1 MASGPPFPPPIDPQE
16 HSPLSWGEAIEFGE
30 LEVIVALVVVVVFII
45 IVLFGPLD
53 SVLRLVGWR
62 PPFPLLLLPNTLLP
76 AVPLLTSLSSII
88 LLFGAAMLPQASAG
102 PCWEATPS
110 LELIPWA
117 CEGRWPWEP
126 GPGVEFCGQAPW
138 LAFGFKVFGFI
149 PPLMQ
154 GVLPLAVITLLPDWV
169 PHTLLLLG
177 LLLWLPMLLLPI
189 LLDPATEKWGGPV
202 IFPLFDPLTVPIP
215 PLSMWRL
222 LPLPSPFTATPIIT
236 AEVTI
241 EEEGE
246 EAVEDTEEEAFDDII
261 TVVTAARCFSE
272 PFKELE
278 SASMHSDANS
288 GSDPEPQPEEEED
301 EEQENEEGGQT
312 AEFAEVLLDLSVLP
326 STRTLPQLLLPSPVQ
341 GEPVDQGEGSY

>member
-1 MASGPPFPPPIDPQE
+1 MASGLPFPPPIDPQE
-16 HSPLSWGEAIEFGE
+16 QSPLSWGEAIEFGE
-30 LEVIVALVVVVVFII
+30 LEVTVALVVVVVFII

-62 PPFPLLLLPNTLLP
+62 PPFPLLLLPNTLLL
-76 AVPLLTSLSSII
+76 AVPLLTSLTSII
-88 LLFGAAMLPQASAG
+88 LLFGAAMLPQASAE
-102 PCWEATPS
+102 PCWEATPN
-110 LELIPWA
+110 LELIPWT
-117 CEGRWPWEP
+117 CEGRWPWE
-126 GPGVEFCGQAPW
+126 PGVEFCGQAPW

-154 GVLPLAVITLLPDWV
+154 GVFPLVVITLLPDWV
-169 PHTLLLLG
+169 PHTLLMG
-177 LLLWLPMLLLPI
+177 LLLWLPMLLLPVV
-189 LLDPATEKWGGPV
+189 LDPATEKWEGPV

-222 LPLPSPFTATPIIT
+222 LPLPSSFTATPIIT

-246 EAVEDTEEEAFDDII
+246 EAVEDTEEEALVDII
-261 TVVTAARCFSE
+261 AVVTAARCFSE
-272 PFKELE
+272 PFKELD

-301 EEQENEEGGQT
+301 EEQENEDGGQT
-312 AEFAEVLLDLSVLP
+312 AEVAEVLMDLSVLS
-326 STRTLPQLLLPSPVQ
+326 STRTLPQLLLPSPLQ

>member
-1 MASGPPFPPPIDPQE
+1 M
-16 HSPLSWGEAIEFGE
+16 
-30 LEVIVALVVVVVFII
+30 ALVVVVVFII

-62 PPFPLLLLPNTLLP
+62 PPFPLLLLPNTLLL
-76 AVPLLTSLSSII
+76 AVPLLTSLSSSI

-110 LELIPWA
+110 LELIPWV
-117 CEGRWPWEP
+117 CEGHWFWEP
-126 GPGVEFCGQAPW
+126 GPGPEFCGQAPW
-138 LAFGFKVFGFI
+138 LAFGFKVFVFI

-154 GVLPLAVITLLPDWV
+154 GVFPLVVITLL
-169 PHTLLLLG
+169 LMG

-202 IFPLFDPLTVPIP
+202 IFPLFEPLTVPIP
-215 PLSMWRL
+215 PLGMWRL
-222 LPLPSPFTATPIIT
+222 LPLPSPFTPTLIIT

-246 EAVEDTEEEAFDDII
+246 EAGEDTVEEVFDDII
-261 TVVTAARCFSE
+261 TVVTAARCFDE

-301 EEQENEEGGQT
+301 EEQENEAGGQT
-312 AEFAEVLLDLSVLP
+312 AAFAEVLLDLSVLP
-326 STRTLPQLLLPSPVQ
+326 STRTLPQLLLPSPLQ

>member
-1 MASGPPFPPPIDPQE
+1 M
-16 HSPLSWGEAIEFGE
+16 
-30 LEVIVALVVVVVFII
+30 ALVVVVVFII

-62 PPFPLLLLPNTLLP
+62 PPFPLLPLPNTLLL
-76 AVPLLTSLSSII
+76 AVPLLASPSSII
-88 LLFGAAMLPQASAG
+88 LLFGAAMLPQANAG

-117 CEGRWPWEP
+117 CEGRWLLEL
-126 GPGVEFCGQAPW
+126 GPGVGFCGQAPW
-138 LAFGFKVFGFI
+138 LAFGFKVFGFN
-149 PPLMQ
+149 PPLTQ
-154 GVLPLAVITLLPDWV
+154 GVFPVVVITLLPDWV
-169 PHTLLLLG
+169 PHTPLLTG
-177 LLLWLPMLLLPI
+177 LLLWLPILLLPI
-189 LLDPATEKWGGPV
+189 LLDPATEKWVGPV
-202 IFPLFDPLTVPIP
+202 IFPLFDPPTVPIP
-215 PLSMWRL
+215 PPSICRL
-222 LPLPSPFTATPIIT
+222 LSFPSPFTATPIIM

-261 TVVTAARCFSE
+261 TVVTAERCFSE

-288 GSDPEPQPEEEED
+288 GSDPDPQPEEEED

-312 AEFAEVLLDLSVLP
+312 EEFAEVLLDLSVLP
-326 STRTLPQLLLPSPVQ
+326 STRTLPQLLLPSPLH
-341 GEPVDQGEGSY
+341 GEPEDQGDGSY

>member
-1 MASGPPFPPPIDPQE
+1 MASGPPFPPPTDPQE
-16 HSPLSWGEAIEFGE
+16 QSPLSWGEAIEFGE
-30 LEVIVALVVVVVFII
+30 LEVIVALVVVVVFIM

-62 PPFPLLLLPNTLLP
+62 PPFPLLLLPNTLLL

-102 PCWEATPS
+102 PCGEATPS

-117 CEGRWPWEP
+117 CEGRWPWGP
-126 GPGVEFCGQAPW
+126 GPGVKFCGQAPW

-154 GVLPLAVITLLPDWV
+154 GVFPLVVITLLPDWV
-169 PHTLLLLG
+169 PHTLLLMG

-202 IFPLFDPLTVPIP
+202 TFPLFDPLTVPIP
-215 PLSMWRL
+215 PPSMWRL

-246 EAVEDTEEEAFDDII
+246 EAVEDTEEEALDDII
-261 TVVTAARCFSE
+261 TGVTAARCFSE

-312 AEFAEVLLDLSVLP
+312 AELVEVLLDLSVLP